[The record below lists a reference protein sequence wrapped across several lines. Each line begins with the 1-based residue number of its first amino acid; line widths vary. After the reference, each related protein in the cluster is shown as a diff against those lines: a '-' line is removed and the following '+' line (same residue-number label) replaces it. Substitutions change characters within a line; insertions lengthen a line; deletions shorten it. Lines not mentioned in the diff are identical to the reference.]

1 MKMLF
6 MTTLVLST
14 IITMTANS
22 WLGIWMGLEI
32 NLMSFIPM
40 ISKQKNNL
48 SSIKYFIVQ
57 AIASITLLTSFI
69 IMMMKISNQEMI
81 IIMTMTLS
89 IMLKI
94 GAAPLHFWFPEV
106 MENLSWENCI
116 LLMTWQKIAPMSV
129 LSYLQPTQ
137 TYMTVFI
144 ITSAIIG
151 AMMGLN
157 QISLRLVMAY
167 SSINHISWMLASIQ
181 SNMMVWTYYFMIY
194 SLLTTIISMMF
205 KANNINSINELF
217 TNKNENKINK
227 LNMMMSL
234 MSLAGMPPLLGFLP
248 KWILIQEMMQKSM
261 YLSMMILIMSSTVTL
276 YFYMKLFLSGSMMMF
291 KQNKWVKNFS
301 LSMSDKTALYLN
313 TLSTTGIILSTLLI
327 M

>member
-1 MKMLF
+1 MLF

-157 QISLRLVMAY
+157 QISLRLVMTY

-205 KANNINSINELF
+205 KADNINSINELF
-217 TNKNENKINK
+217 MNKNENKINK

-301 LSMSDKTALYLN
+301 LSTSDKTALYLN